1 LNLQDYSTIWNGK
14 KQEKN
19 DTKINYFRRL
29 TKFTFYE
36 IINISS
42 TEKSSWCLWFN
53 FGNTGN
59 DERKPNAYFG
69 NRWNGLYRA
78 ERREEVGVHGKEGGC
93 CFPAAGSISHGD

>member
-36 IINISS
+36 IINVAPKENDRGCQISMTCHLGPHFLL
-42 TEKSSWCLWFN
+42 TEIPLKKFP
-53 FGNTGN
+53 N
-59 DERKPNAYFG
+59 DLPQ
-69 NRWNGLYRA
+69 
-78 ERREEVGVHGKEGGC
+78 GKETSRGK
-93 CFPAAGSISHGD
+93 